1 MIDEYIYWQSESAP
15 ALLVSPA
22 APPASGCHPSLAPSS
37 FHPFFLI
44 PFCCDRTHTH
54 NCCCLYPPH
63 TPLQHIGL
71 GKLLFERAYLSCLI
85 AYLRA
90 GCVIEL
96 LGLISCKHSR
106 LFLYWRA
113 SPLTS
118 PPPPTP
124 CVLVLF
130 FFSNTPPAWRKDAT
144 NAPFAA
150 HLDTITAAFC
160 RCTCCSR

>member
-1 MIDEYIYWQSESAP
+1 MNIFIGKANRLRLCWY
-15 ALLVSPA
+15 L
-22 APPASGCHPSLAPSS
+22 PPLRLRQGVIHLWFLP
-37 FHPFFLI
+37 PFI
-44 PFCCDRTHTH
+44 PFSLYPFAVTAHTHTIAVA
-54 NCCCLYPPH
+54 YTPPY
-63 TPLQHIGL
+63 PLQHIGL

-130 FFSNTPPAWRKDAT
+130 FFFPTLLLLGVKMRQT
-144 NAPFAA
+144 
-150 HLDTITAAFC
+150 HLLLHILI
-160 RCTCCSR
+160 R